1 MEKKIEEMNEED
13 AAGKPAVKKEV
24 SAVVEDEEDF
34 DDKEELGEDDFDE
47 IEED

>member
-1 MEKKIEEMNEED
+1 MEKKIEELNEED
-13 AAGKPAVKKEV
+13 AAGKLAVKKEV
-24 SAVVEDEEDF
+24 SVVVEEEDF